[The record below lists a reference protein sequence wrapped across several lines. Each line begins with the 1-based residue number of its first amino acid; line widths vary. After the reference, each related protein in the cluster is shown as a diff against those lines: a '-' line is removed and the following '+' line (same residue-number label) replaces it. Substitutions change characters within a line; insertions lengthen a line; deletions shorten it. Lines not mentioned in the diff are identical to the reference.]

1 MPLSTFSGTLGYKRA
16 AHLLRRATFGATKE
30 TIDTFAGMSAAEAV
44 SRLFPTSLPDPVL
57 PIDPATG
64 TEWISTPVTD
74 ANSDENQLQAY
85 FNGWLLAQM
94 MAIGIDENQKLAYT
108 VREKVAFFMH
118 THFTTMQT
126 KVNNSKHIYFQNAL
140 FRQFA
145 FDKDKDSM
153 VNFAELTKK
162 LCVDNAML
170 IFLDGKLNVKGS
182 PNENFA
188 RELFELYVIGKGL
201 EGTIPP
207 DLGQGDYLNYTEQDI
222 QAAAEVLSGW
232 DADKTFANIDSDTLL
247 PRGVVRGGS
256 IASSHDNDVKQ
267 FSARLG
273 NGIIQPDPALL
284 DPSGRPTE
292 ASALDEIS
300 QLIDLLYSKEETA
313 RYICRKIYRYYA
325 YYNIPQELDNTIIS
339 EMAATFTASGFKIQ
353 PVLEELFKSNHFYE
367 ADSGVT
373 DDSYGGIIK
382 SPLDLVLGTIKFFN
396 IQVPDYITN
405 TTTFYETSNDLLKKM
420 EAQGMEFYEPIEVAG
435 YPPYHQY
442 PAFNRNWIST
452 NYLTRRYE
460 FIRKS
465 MSMMNM
471 DEPGAIYIDI
481 LTFVKTNVPDAIA
494 ADAKLLIM
502 HLAKYLLPLAD
513 NLTFDAAADGNADIT
528 TERLNYFLQAFL
540 YNPQLDI
547 DPEAAWTERYTHNYD
562 SEVRQRQLENLLNAM
577 LQSPE
582 YQLM

>member
-1 MPLSTFSGTLGYKRA
+1 MPLPTFSGTLGYKRA
-16 AHLLRRATFGATKE
+16 AHLLRRASFGTTKQ
-30 TIDTFAGMSAAEAV
+30 TIDAFAGMSAAEAV
-44 SRLFPTSLPDPVL
+44 SRLFPTALPDPVL
-57 PIDPATG
+57 PVDPATG
-64 TEWISTPVTD
+64 TEWITMPVTD
-74 ANSDENQLQAY
+74 ANSGDNELQKY
-85 FNGWLLAQM
+85 FKGWLLAQM
-94 MAIGIDENQKLAYT
+94 LGMGVEENQRLAYT
-108 VREKVAFFMH
+108 VREKITFLMH
-118 THFTTMQT
+118 IHFTTMT
-126 KVNNSKHIYFQNAL
+126 SKVENSKHLYFQNAL
-140 FRQFA
+140 FRQYA
-145 FDKDKDSM
+145 FDKYQDANI
-153 VNFAELTKK
+153 NFVELTKK

-170 IFLDGKLNVKGS
+170 IFLDGRLNVKGS

-207 DLGQGDYLNYTEQDI
+207 DLGQGDYLNYTEQDV

-232 DADKTFANIDSDTLL
+232 DADGNSTNIDPDTQL

-256 IASSHDNDVKQ
+256 VASSHDNDVKQ
-267 FSARLG
+267 FSSRLG
-273 NGIIQPDPALL
+273 NAVIQPDPALL
-284 DPSGRPTE
+284 DPTGRPTE

-313 RYICRKIYRYYA
+313 RYICRRIYRYYV
-325 YYNIPQELDNTIIS
+325 YYNIPQELDDSIIK
-339 EMAATFTASGFKIQ
+339 EMAATFKANNFKIQ
-353 PVLEELFKSNHFYE
+353 PVLEELFQSTHFYE
-367 ADSGVT
+367 AAGGVA
-373 DDSYGGIIK
+373 DDSFGGIIK
-382 SPLDLVLGTIKFFN
+382 SPLDLALGTIKFFN
-396 IQVPDYITN
+396 IALPDYTTN
-405 TTTFYETSNDLLKKM
+405 TALFYDTASDLVKKM
-420 EAQGMEFYEPIEVAG
+420 HDQGLDFYEPVEVAG

-465 MSMMNM
+465 MTMMNM
-471 DEPGAIYIDI
+471 DEPGAIFIDI
-481 LTFVKTNVPDAIA
+481 LSFIKANVPDAIA
-494 ADAKLLIM
+494 ADAKSLIT
-502 HLAKYLLPLAD
+502 HLAGYLLPLAE
-513 NLTFDAAADGNADIT
+513 NLTFDADADDNADIT

-540 YNPQLDI
+540 FNPQLDI